1 MGDYKQILDAARVSL
16 ASQQDSYA
24 ASQMKYEQGTISKN
38 TLLSAEDDLH
48 AAEDTVQNAAI
59 DLFSAYNTYC
69 WAVQHGIL
77 N

>member
-1 MGDYKQILDAARVSL
+1 
-16 ASQQDSYA
+16 
-24 ASQMKYEQGTISKN
+24 MKYEQGTISKN

>member
-1 MGDYKQILDAARVSL
+1 MCIRDSSHNALLDAA
-16 ASQQDSYA
+16 
-24 ASQMKYEQGTISKN
+24 
-38 TLLSAEDDLH
+38 DDLSD
-48 AAEDTVQNAAI
+48 AEEAVQSTAI